1 MAKKFTINVPR
12 AKIDELAMRLDTVH
26 FPQASKDADWSYG
39 TDLAYMKKLVSYW
52 RDSFDWHT
60 VEKKLNKFDQF
71 TADVKGTEIHFIH
84 HKSAN
89 PDATPLLLIH
99 GWPDSFYRF
108 YKVIPLLSEKFHV
121 VVPSLPGFG
130 FSEKVAMNN
139 TVTADLLASLMH
151 DELGYEAFAVS
162 SGDIGTPIVQALAS
176 NHKDAVDFVHL
187 TDTGYPMGAED
198 FSTMTPEEQAFAGN
212 CQQWWYTEGAYNM
225 LQSTKPQTL
234 AFGLSDSPV
243 GLASW
248 MVEKFNTWSDGG
260 IEKAFTKDEILTNIS
275 IYYFT
280 DTITTAIRTYA
291 ENTRAMYATGMPK
304 PPAKIE
310 VPTAVASF
318 PADTIPVVK
327 DWANRNANIVRF
339 TTMPKGGHFAALE
352 QPELFAN
359 DIIESVKVA

>member
-1 MAKKFTINVPR
+1 MAKKFTINIPQ
-12 AKIDELAMRLDTVH
+12 AKIDELAARLDVTH
-26 FPQASKDADWSYG
+26 FAGAPKDAGWSYG
-39 TDLAYMKKLVSYW
+39 TDLAYMKKLVNYW
-52 RDSFDWHT
+52 QDSFDWRAA
-60 VEKKLNKFDQF
+60 EKKLNEFDHF
-71 TADVKGTEIHFIH
+71 RADIKGTEMHFIH

-89 PDATPLLLIH
+89 PDATPLLLVH

-108 YKVIPLLSEKFHV
+108 YKVIPLLAEKFHV
-121 VVPSLPGFG
+121 IVPSLPGFG
-130 FSEKVAMNN
+130 FSEKVAMSSAQ
-139 TVTADLLASLMH
+139 TADILAMLMQK
-151 DELGYEAFAVS
+151 ELGYKTFAVS
-162 SGDIGTPIVQALAS
+162 SGDIGTPIVRALATT
-176 NHKDAVDFVHL
+176 HEDAVSLVHL

-198 FSTMTPEEQAFAGN
+198 FATMSPEEQAFAGK

-234 AFGLSDSPV
+234 AFGLADSPV

-248 MVEKFNTWSDGG
+248 MVEKFNSWSDGG

-310 VPTAVASF
+310 IPTAVASF
-318 PADTIPVVK
+318 PGDTVPVIEA
-327 DWANRNANIVRF
+327 WAKRNANIVRF

-352 QPELFAN
+352 QPELFAD
-359 DIIESVKVA
+359 DIIASLV